1 MEIENLIRY
10 APRAVRLKPSAIQGK
25 AHLCGT
31 RTPTVTLSTIDYRLS
46 AISYRLSTIAY
57 RLSAIGYQSSPIG
70 YRLSPIGRTVSERQA
85 CGTADDIPSGT
96 LYRRLYGVGTGARCA
111 GHCAAWVRFPALH
124 SNLARY
130 SKRHACSLAHVPDP
144 YRHWCHSDGDN
155 SAAGCS
161 RPQPISDNSGSCHD
175 GSIPDL

>member
-1 MEIENLIRY
+1 MADY
-10 APRAVRLKPSAIQGK
+10 FFKDHKPSAIQGK
-25 AHLCGT
+25 ARLRGLW
-31 RTPTVTLSTIDYRLS
+31 RIISSKTISPRSGRAKPACAERELQRQPYRP
-46 AISYRLSTIAY
+46 
-57 RLSAIGYQSSPIG
+57 SPIG

-85 CGTADDIPSGT
+85 CGTADHIPSGT